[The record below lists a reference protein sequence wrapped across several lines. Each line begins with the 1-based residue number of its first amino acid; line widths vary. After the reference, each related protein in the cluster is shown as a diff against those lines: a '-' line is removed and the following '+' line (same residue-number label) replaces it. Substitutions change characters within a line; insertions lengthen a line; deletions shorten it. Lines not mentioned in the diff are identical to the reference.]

1 MIADAEGWHYIAA
14 QLLTAL
20 LRGIA
25 SKHHGDFY
33 CLKFTRSLAT
43 DNKHEFHKKVS
54 ENKGFCNNVII
65 SDDTEKLKSN

>member
-1 MIADAEGWHYIAA
+1 MIANAEGWHYIAA

-33 CLKFTRSLAT
+33 CLKFSHSFAT
-43 DNKHEFHKKVS
+43 DNKYKFHKKVT
-54 ENKGFCNNVII
+54 ENKGFCNIVIN
-65 SDDTEKLKSN
+65 SDDTKKLKSN